1 MTIRRTLAALLVSVV
16 ITLVLACIYLFYPL
30 VSALLSQT
38 SGGPETGGIAAVV
51 GGGKLPGFWWLLLT
65 EMIVFVGA
73 FGLLNRKR
81 TKK

>member
-38 SGGPETGGIAAVV
+38 SGPETGGIAAVV
-51 GGGKLPGFWWLLLT
+51 GGSSLPGLVWLLLT
-65 EMIVFVGA
+65 ETIVFVVT
-73 FGLLNRKR
+73 FGLLNRKKR
-81 TKK
+81 N